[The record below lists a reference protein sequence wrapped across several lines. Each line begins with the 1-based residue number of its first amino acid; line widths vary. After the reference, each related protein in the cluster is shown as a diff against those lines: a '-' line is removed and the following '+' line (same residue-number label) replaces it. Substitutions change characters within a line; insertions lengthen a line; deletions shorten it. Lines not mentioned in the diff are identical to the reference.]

1 MLTESDISSMLFS
14 LGIAIFVILVV
25 NNMIAAK
32 FMEAPNNTVGVSS
45 IAAFLIF
52 TISIIFILLLKSFN
66 ILFNS
71 SYYLSYICFAIVANM
86 FIFSIIFNVDL
97 MRGFFIALFAYA
109 MTGMFIITLALFI
122 LWGMGFSHYNDV
134 LNEFEPYLLDIAEYF
149 GYK

>member
-1 MLTESDISSMLFS
+1 MLTESDISSILFS

-32 FMEAPNNTVGVSS
+32 FMEAPNNTIGISS

-52 TISIIFILLLKSFN
+52 IISIIFILLLKSFN

-71 SYYLSYICFAIVANM
+71 SYYSIYILFTAIVNM
-86 FIFSIIFNVDL
+86 FIFSIVFNVGL
-97 MRGFFIALFAYA
+97 MRGLIIALFAYA

-122 LWGMGFSHYNDV
+122 MWGMGFSNYSDV
-134 LNEFEPYLLDIAEYF
+134 LKELEPYLFDIAEYL
-149 GYK
+149 GRT